1 MRAAGL
7 VLLALAAVGLAP
19 PVQVQEPG
27 HVGQATEADLLRG
40 AQLYVENCAVC
51 HGPGGNTIVA
61 VDLSRGRFRTA
72 VTDDDLRRVIR
83 TGIPDLGMPPSR
95 LDDADIGHVITY
107 LRLGFGKGASLPA
120 VRIGDAA
127 RGREVFAG
135 KGACLSCHR
144 VGNEGSRAAPDL
156 TTVGSTRTP
165 AALYLSLVDPSS
177 AMLPI
182 NRPIRLVTAEGEIIG
197 GRRLNEDTY
206 AVLLIDDRERLLSF
220 DKPRLREYEVLTTS
234 TMPAYAGRLTA
245 EELSDLL
252 GYLLS
257 LKEPIQGRAGGKEQ

>member
-1 MRAAGL
+1 M
-7 VLLALAAVGLAP
+7 
-19 PVQVQEPG
+19 
-27 HVGQATEADLLRG
+27 
-40 AQLYVENCAVC
+40 
-51 HGPGGNTIVA
+51 
-61 VDLSRGRFRTA
+61 
-72 VTDDDLRRVIR
+72 
-83 TGIPDLGMPPSR
+83 
-95 LDDADIGHVITY
+95 
-107 LRLGFGKGASLPA
+107 
-120 VRIGDAA
+120 
-127 RGREVFAG
+127 
-135 KGACLSCHR
+135 
-144 VGNEGSRAAPDL
+144 
-156 TTVGSTRTP
+156 GSTRTP

-220 DKPRLREYEVLTTS
+220 DKPRLREYEVLTTL

-257 LKEPIQGRAGGKEQ
+257 LKEPIQGRAGGTEQ